1 MFLRFLDKLL
11 GECTSAELIK
21 LVVVSLDYFPS
32 LPRLDAED
40 GYYSRFLLEN
50 VLISSKNIAIR
61 KWCTKFLGSFFTLNQ
76 HYASF
81 QINFSWKWPL
91 NLLFLKLSDTS
102 PKVVNLTARI
112 LLRWLSLCP
121 KDVLIEMRE
130 QLLRAKLETLGDAG
144 ILLEVFLFDA
154 DLDTMEVDKSKLLLE
169 IASNSL
175 NKWNDYFYI
184 HYNEIIAEQIRRA
197 LINNDGTNFFC
208 FKRSKNGDFARAS
221 GQLPTSVPTHKK
233 QRVFPPPHLYGH
245 LARSKVGQNLLK
257 NRNIIGKLEGIICN
271 FLQKGICVDQI
282 DQVKGSLFAL
292 AQILANL
299 PSYVIFPFSKY
310 TQLLLECFLQQSNN
324 SNNLLWLSI
333 RGCAIWAIN
342 IAATSKNQLVI
353 KTLFEFGW
361 EFGESF
367 NNFELKIDKNFLF
380 SKNKFISNYFQNNNK
395 NQKRIIE
402 RRKRIRSELINR
414 GNLINI
420 PQSNSLDSFF
430 NNYNSTSN
438 YFYTKQDSNSEEFCE
453 RGAANILEEKKEH
466 HKITEKENN
475 DLIAYRK
482 FLAKIDNLDRQ
493 TEYYYKQINNFN
505 NFGHV
510 ILPKNISTIFGDIFN
525 ESENKEESS
534 CLENK
539 KYLKFSIDKKH
550 SKFLCIF
557 CSSPKKLNIEEEK
570 EKNEEKEKTEK
581 EIRQLIY
588 QLATQF
594 SNTEITIKLL
604 RIYKEQPEIFENRCL
619 FSDVINFVSDSK
631 IISFGGRRLLYQLF
645 WKALSN

>member
-1 MFLRFLDKLL
+1 
-11 GECTSAELIK
+11 
-21 LVVVSLDYFPS
+21 
-32 LPRLDAED
+32 
-40 GYYSRFLLEN
+40 
-50 VLISSKNIAIR
+50 
-61 KWCTKFLGSFFTLNQ
+61 
-76 HYASF
+76 
-81 QINFSWKWPL
+81 
-91 NLLFLKLSDTS
+91 
-102 PKVVNLTARI
+102 
-112 LLRWLSLCP
+112 
-121 KDVLIEMRE
+121 MRE
-130 QLLRAKLETLGDAG
+130 QLLRAKLEILGDAG
-144 ILLEVFLFDA
+144 TLLEVFLFDA
-154 DLDTMEVDKSKLLLE
+154 DLDSMEVDKSKLLE

-197 LINNDGTNFFC
+197 LINNDGINFFC

-221 GQLPTSVPTHKK
+221 GQLFLNKKYFKDFFIRRPTSVPTHKK

-257 NRNIIGKLEGIICN
+257 NRNIIGKLEDIICN
-271 FLQKGICVDQI
+271 FLLKGICVDKI
-282 DQVKGSLFAL
+282 DEVKGSLFAL

-310 TQLLLECFLQQSNN
+310 TQLLLECFLQQRNN
-324 SNNLLWLSI
+324 SNNLPWLSI

-353 KTLFEFGW
+353 NTLFEFGW

-367 NNFELKIDKNFLF
+367 NDNFELKIDKNFLS
-380 SKNKFISNYFQNNNK
+380 SKNKFIFNYLQNNDK
-395 NQKRIIE
+395 KQKRRIIE
-402 RRKRIRSELINR
+402 RRKRIKSELING

-420 PQSNSLDSFF
+420 CRSNSLDSFF

-438 YFYTKQDSNSEEFCE
+438 YFYTKQDYSKEFCE
-453 RGAANILEEKKEH
+453 KGAANILEDKED

-475 DLIAYRK
+475 DLIVYRK

-493 TEYYYKQINNFN
+493 NEYYKQINNFN

-510 ILPKNISTIFGDIFN
+510 ILPKNISTIFGNIFN
-525 ESENKEESS
+525 ESKNEEQSS

-539 KYLKFSIDKKH
+539 YLKFSINKKH
-550 SKFLCIF
+550 CKFLCIF
-557 CSSPKKLNIEEEK
+557 CSSPKKLKNIEEKEE

-619 FSDVINFVSDSK
+619 FSDVINFISDSK

>member
-221 GQLPTSVPTHKK
+221 GQLPTSVSTHKK

-245 LARSKVGQNLLK
+245 LARSKVGQDLLK

-299 PSYVIFPFSKY
+299 PSFVIFPFSKY

-367 NNFELKIDKNFLF
+367 NNFELKIDKNFLS

-430 NNYNSTSN
+430 NNYNSTSK

-453 RGAANILEEKKEH
+453 KGAANILEEKEK

-475 DLIAYRK
+475 DLIDYRK

-493 TEYYYKQINNFN
+493 TEYYKEINNFN

-510 ILPKNISTIFGDIFN
+510 ILPKNISTIFGNIFN
-525 ESENKEESS
+525 ESKNKEEQSS

-539 KYLKFSIDKKH
+539 KYLKFSINKKH
-550 SKFLCIF
+550 CKFLCIF
-557 CSSPKKLNIEEEK
+557 CSSPKKLNIEENE
-570 EKNEEKEKTEK
+570 EKNEEKEKTEN

-604 RIYKEQPEIFENRCL
+604 RIYKENPEIFENRCL
-619 FSDVINFVSDSK
+619 FSDVINFISDSK
-631 IISFGGRRLLYQLF
+631 IISFGGRRLVYQLF

>member
-1 MFLRFLDKLL
+1 MKINKNIFFNLFFRFLDKLL
-11 GECTSAELIK
+11 EECTSPELIK
-21 LVVVSLDYFPS
+21 LIVVSLDYFPS

-40 GYYSRFLLEN
+40 GYFSWSLLEN
-50 VLISSKNIAIR
+50 AIR
-61 KWCTKFLGSFFTLNQ
+61 KWCTKFVGSFFTLNQ

-102 PKVVNLTARI
+102 PKIVNLTARI

-121 KDVLIEMRE
+121 IDVLIEMRE

-175 NKWNDYFYI
+175 NKWDDYFYI

-208 FKRSKNGDFARAS
+208 FKRSKNGEFARAS

-271 FLQKGICVDQI
+271 FLQKGICVDQL
-282 DQVKGSLFAL
+282 DQVK
-292 AQILANL
+292 
-299 PSYVIFPFSKY
+299 
-310 TQLLLECFLQQSNN
+310 
-324 SNNLLWLSI
+324 
-333 RGCAIWAIN
+333 
-342 IAATSKNQLVI
+342 VI

-361 EFGESF
+361 EFGEAF
-367 NNFELKIDKNFLF
+367 NDNFELKINKNFLS
-380 SKNKFISNYFQNNNK
+380 SKNKFISNYLQNNDK
-395 NQKRIIE
+395 KQKRRIIE
-402 RRKRIRSELINR
+402 RRKRIQSELINER
-414 GNLINI
+414 NLINI
-420 PQSNSLDSFF
+420 SRSNSLDSFF
-430 NNYNSTSN
+430 NNYNFKSN
-438 YFYTKQDSNSEEFCE
+438 YFYAKQDYSAEFCE
-453 RGAANILEEKKEH
+453 RGAVNILKEEKEK

-475 DLIAYRK
+475 DLIVYRK

-493 TEYYYKQINNFN
+493 NEYYKQINNFN

-510 ILPKNISTIFGDIFN
+510 ILPKNISTIFGNIFN
-525 ESENKEESS
+525 ESKNKEEQSS

-539 KYLKFSIDKKH
+539 KYLKFSINKKH
-550 SKFLCIF
+550 CKFLCIF
-557 CSSPKKLNIEEEK
+557 CSSPKKLKNIEEKEE
-570 EKNEEKEKTEK
+570 EKNEEKDETEK

-631 IISFGGRRLLYQLF
+631 IISFGGRRLIYQLF